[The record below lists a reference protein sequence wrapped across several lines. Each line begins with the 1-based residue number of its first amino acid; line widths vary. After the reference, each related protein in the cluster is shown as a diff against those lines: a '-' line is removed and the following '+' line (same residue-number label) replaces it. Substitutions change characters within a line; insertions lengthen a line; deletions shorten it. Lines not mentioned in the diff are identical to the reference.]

1 MRTMANIRQKKMDD
15 IISKAAVL
23 VEALPYVQEF
33 RNSVFVIKYGG
44 SFMDDPNPEIRA
56 SVAGDIAFLS
66 AVGIHAVVVHGGGK
80 AISRALE
87 EKGLEAKFVNGL
99 RYTDENTIKV
109 VDEVLS
115 HQVNSDV
122 CEMLQIRND
131 RPFGI
136 PGPTVFEGEKYTE
149 DSQGNAVD
157 LGFVGNVLAV
167 KSKIIKKAIRDGY
180 TPVISPVAKGADDN
194 LYNVNADVAAAC
206 VASALRARRLVY
218 LSDVPGLLSD
228 PSDLNSLIPT
238 LRVNQINKLK
248 ADGTISQG
256 MLPKIDSSIKALDSG
271 VHRVHFI
278 DGRLPHSLLLEIF
291 TDKGIGTEIVH

>member
-15 IISKAAVL
+15 IISMAAVL

>member
-1 MRTMANIRQKKMDD
+1 MNMQD

-44 SFMDDPNPEIRA
+44 SFMDDPDPEIRA
-56 SVAGDIAFLS
+56 RVAGDIAFLS

-80 AISRALE
+80 AISRALS
-87 EKGLEAKFVNGL
+87 EKGIETKFINGL
-99 RYTDENTIKV
+99 RYTDEDTVKV

-115 HQVNSDV
+115 GQVNGEV

-131 RPFGI
+131 RPIGI
-136 PGPTVFEGEKYTE
+136 PGTTVLEGEKYTE
-149 DSQGNAVD
+149 DSQGNPVD
-157 LGFVGNVLAV
+157 LGYVGNVVAV
-167 KSKIIKKAIRDGY
+167 KSKIIKKAIKDGY
-180 TPVISPVAKGADDN
+180 TPVISPVAKGIDGK

-218 LSDVPGLLSD
+218 LSDVPGLLRD
-228 PSDLNSLIPT
+228 PKDPDTLIPA
-238 LRVNQINKLK
+238 LKVNQVEKLK
-248 ADGTISQG
+248 ANGTISQG
-256 MLPKIDSSIKALDSG
+256 MLPKVDSSIKALDSG
-271 VHRVHFI
+271 VHRVHLI

-291 TDKGIGTEIVH
+291 TDKGIGTEISR

>member
-1 MRTMANIRQKKMDD
+1 
-15 IISKAAVL
+15 
-23 VEALPYVQEF
+23 
-33 RNSVFVIKYGG
+33 
-44 SFMDDPNPEIRA
+44 MDDPNPEIRA

-80 AISRALE
+80 AISRALD

-115 HQVNSDV
+115 YQVNSDV

-131 RPFGI
+131 RPLGI
-136 PGPTVFEGEKYTE
+136 SGPTVLEGEKYTE

-180 TPVISPVAKGADDN
+180 TPVISPVAKGADSN

>member
-1 MRTMANIRQKKMDD
+1 MNMQD

-44 SFMDDPNPEIRA
+44 SFMDDPDPEIRA
-56 SVAGDIAFLS
+56 RVAGDIAFLS

-80 AISRALE
+80 AISRALS
-87 EKGLEAKFVNGL
+87 EKGIETKFINGL
-99 RYTDENTIKV
+99 RYTDEDTVKV

-115 HQVNSDV
+115 GQVNGEV

-131 RPFGI
+131 RPIGI
-136 PGPTVFEGEKYTE
+136 PGTTVLEGEKYTE
-149 DSQGNAVD
+149 DSQGNPVD
-157 LGFVGNVLAV
+157 LGYVGNVVAV
-167 KSKIIKKAIRDGY
+167 KSKIIKKAIKDGY
-180 TPVISPVAKGADDN
+180 TPVISPVAKGIDGK

-218 LSDVPGLLSD
+218 LSDVPGLLRD
-228 PSDLNSLIPT
+228 PKDPDTLIPA
-238 LRVNQINKLK
+238 LKVNQVEKLK
-248 ADGTISQG
+248 ANGTISQG
-256 MLPKIDSSIKALDSG
+256 MLPKVDSSIKALDSG
-271 VHRVHFI
+271 VHRVHLI

-291 TDKGIGTEIVH
+291 TDRGIGTEISR

>member
-1 MRTMANIRQKKMDD
+1 MANIRNKKMDE
-15 IISKAAVL
+15 IISKASVL

-44 SFMDDPNPEIRA
+44 SFMDDPDPEIRS

-87 EKGLEAKFVNGL
+87 EKGLEAKFINGL

-115 HQVNSDV
+115 GQVNGDV

-131 RPFGI
+131 RPLGI
-136 PGPTVFEGEKYTE
+136 PGPTVLEGEKYTK

-167 KSKIIKKAIRDGY
+167 KSKVIKKAIRDGY
-180 TPVISPVAKGADDN
+180 TPVISPVAKGGDGK

-238 LRVNQINKLK
+238 LKVNQIDRLK
-248 ADGTISQG
+248 GDGTISQG
-256 MLPKIDSSIKALDSG
+256 MLPKIDSSIRALDAG

>member
-1 MRTMANIRQKKMDD
+1 MDSDNMQD

-33 RNSVFVIKYGG
+33 RGAVFVVKYGG
-44 SFMDDPNPEIRA
+44 SFMDDPDPKIR
-56 SVAGDIAFLS
+56 SRVAGDIAFLS

-80 AISRALE
+80 AISRALT
-87 EKGLEAKFVNGL
+87 EKGIEAKFINGL
-99 RYTDENTIKV
+99 RYTDADTVKV

-115 HQVNSDV
+115 RQVNGEV

-131 RPFGI
+131 RPLGI
-136 PGPTVFEGEKYTE
+136 PGITVFEGEKYSV
-149 DSQGNAVD
+149 DSHGNTVD
-157 LGFVGNVLAV
+157 LGFVGNIVSV
-167 KSKIIKKAIRDGY
+167 NKRSIEKAIAEDY
-180 TPVISPVAKGADDN
+180 TPVISPVAKGEDGA

-206 VASALRARRLVY
+206 VAAALRARRLVY

-228 PSDLNSLIPT
+228 PTNMDSLIST
-238 LRVNQINKLK
+238 LKIADVDTLK
-248 ADGTISQG
+248 ANGTISTG
-256 MLPKIDSSIKALDSG
+256 MLPKIDSSMKALDAG

>member
-1 MRTMANIRQKKMDD
+1 MANIRQKKMDD

-44 SFMDDPNPEIRA
+44 GFMDDPNPEIRA
-56 SVAGDIAFLS
+56 GVAGDIAFLS
-66 AVGIHAVVVHGGGK
+66 AVGIHVVVVHGGGK

-218 LSDVPGLLSD
+218 LSDVPVLLSD

-256 MLPKIDSSIKALDSG
+256 MLPKIDSSIRALDSG
-271 VHRVHFI
+271 VHRVHYI

>member
-1 MRTMANIRQKKMDD
+1 MNMQD

-44 SFMDDPNPEIRA
+44 SFMDDPDPEIRA
-56 SVAGDIAFLS
+56 RVAGDIAFLS

-80 AISRALE
+80 AISRALS
-87 EKGLEAKFVNGL
+87 EKGIETKFINGL
-99 RYTDENTIKV
+99 RYTDEDTVKV

-115 HQVNSDV
+115 GQVNGEV

-131 RPFGI
+131 RPIGI
-136 PGPTVFEGEKYTE
+136 PGTAVLEGEKYTE
-149 DSQGNAVD
+149 DSQGNPVD
-157 LGFVGNVLAV
+157 LGYVGNVVAV
-167 KSKIIKKAIRDGY
+167 KSKIIKKAIKDGY
-180 TPVISPVAKGADDN
+180 TPVISPVAKGIDGK

-218 LSDVPGLLSD
+218 LSDVPGLLRD
-228 PSDLNSLIPT
+228 PKDPDTLIPA
-238 LRVNQINKLK
+238 LKVNQVEKLK
-248 ADGTISQG
+248 ANGTISQG
-256 MLPKIDSSIKALDSG
+256 MLPKVDSSIKALDSG
-271 VHRVHFI
+271 VHRVHLI

-291 TDKGIGTEIVH
+291 TDKGIGTEISR

>member
-1 MRTMANIRQKKMDD
+1 MIMNMQD

-44 SFMDDPNPEIRA
+44 SFMDDPDPEIRA
-56 SVAGDIAFLS
+56 RVAGDIAFLS

-80 AISRALE
+80 AISRALS
-87 EKGLEAKFVNGL
+87 EKGIETKFINGL
-99 RYTDENTIKV
+99 RYTDEDTVKV

-115 HQVNSDV
+115 GQVNGEV

-131 RPFGI
+131 RPIGI
-136 PGPTVFEGEKYTE
+136 PGTTVLEGEKYTE
-149 DSQGNAVD
+149 DSQGNPVD
-157 LGFVGNVLAV
+157 LGYVGNVVAV
-167 KSKIIKKAIRDGY
+167 KSKIIKKAIKDGY
-180 TPVISPVAKGADDN
+180 TPVISPVAKGIDGK

-218 LSDVPGLLSD
+218 LSDVPGLLRD
-228 PSDLNSLIPT
+228 PKDPDTLIPA
-238 LRVNQINKLK
+238 LKVNQVEKLK
-248 ADGTISQG
+248 ANGTISQG
-256 MLPKIDSSIKALDSG
+256 MLPKVDSSMKALDSG
-271 VHRVHFI
+271 VHRVHLI

-291 TDKGIGTEIVH
+291 TDKGIGTEISC

>member
-1 MRTMANIRQKKMDD
+1 MIMNMQD

-44 SFMDDPNPEIRA
+44 SFMDDPDPEIRA
-56 SVAGDIAFLS
+56 RVAGDIAFLS

-80 AISRALE
+80 AISRALS
-87 EKGLEAKFVNGL
+87 EKGIETKFINGL
-99 RYTDENTIKV
+99 RYTDEDTVKV

-115 HQVNSDV
+115 GQVNGEV

-131 RPFGI
+131 RPIGI
-136 PGPTVFEGEKYTE
+136 PGTTVLEGEKYTE
-149 DSQGNAVD
+149 DSQGNPVD
-157 LGFVGNVLAV
+157 LGYVGNVVAV
-167 KSKIIKKAIRDGY
+167 KSKIIKKAIKDGY
-180 TPVISPVAKGADDN
+180 TPVISPVAKGIDGK

-218 LSDVPGLLSD
+218 LSDVPGLLRD
-228 PSDLNSLIPT
+228 PKDPDTLIPA
-238 LRVNQINKLK
+238 LKVNQVEKLK
-248 ADGTISQG
+248 ANGTISQG
-256 MLPKIDSSIKALDSG
+256 MLPKVDSSIKALDSG
-271 VHRVHFI
+271 VHRVHLI

-291 TDKGIGTEIVH
+291 TDRGIGTEISR

>member
-1 MRTMANIRQKKMDD
+1 MANIRQKKMDE

-44 SFMDDPNPEIRA
+44 SFMDDPNPEVRA

-87 EKGLEAKFVNGL
+87 DKGLEAKFINGL

-131 RPFGI
+131 RPLGI
-136 PGPTVFEGEKYTE
+136 PGPTVLEGEKYTE
-149 DSQGNAVD
+149 DTQGNAVD

-180 TPVISPVAKGADDN
+180 TPVISPVAKGADGN

-218 LSDVPGLLSD
+218 LSDVPGLLSN

-238 LRVNQINKLK
+238 LRVSQINKLK

>member
-1 MRTMANIRQKKMDD
+1 MANIRQKKMDD

>member
-1 MRTMANIRQKKMDD
+1 MANIRQKKMDD

-66 AVGIHAVVVHGGGK
+66 AVGIHVVVVHGGGK

-218 LSDVPGLLSD
+218 LSDVPVLLSD

-256 MLPKIDSSIKALDSG
+256 MLPKIDSSIRALDSG
-271 VHRVHFI
+271 VHRVHYI

>member
-1 MRTMANIRQKKMDD
+1 MPTMKQNKMDE
-15 IISKAAVL
+15 IISKARVL

-44 SFMDDPNPEIRA
+44 SFMDDPDPETR
-56 SVAGDIAFLS
+56 SRVAGDIAFLS

-80 AISRALE
+80 AISRALN
-87 EKGLEAKFVNGL
+87 EKGIEAKFINGL
-99 RYTDENTIKV
+99 RYTDEDTIKV
-109 VDEVLS
+109 VDKVLS
-115 HQVNSDV
+115 SEVNGDV

-131 RPFGI
+131 RPLGI
-136 PGPTVFEGEKYTE
+136 PGPTVLEGEKYTR
-149 DSQGNAVD
+149 DNLGNEVE
-157 LGFVGNVLAV
+157 LGYVGNVVAV

-180 TPVISPVAKGADDN
+180 TPVISPVAKGADGS

-218 LSDVPGLLSD
+218 LSDVPGLLRD
-228 PSDLNSLIPT
+228 PSDPDSLIPT
-238 LRVNQINKLK
+238 LRVSQINKLK
-248 ADGTISQG
+248 DDGTISEG
-256 MLPKIDSSIKALDSG
+256 MLPKIDSSMKALESG
-271 VHRVHFI
+271 VHRVHLV

>member
-1 MRTMANIRQKKMDD
+1 MQD

-44 SFMDDPNPEIRA
+44 SFMDDPDPEIRA
-56 SVAGDIAFLS
+56 RVAGDIAFLS

-80 AISRALE
+80 AISRALS
-87 EKGLEAKFVNGL
+87 EKGIETKFINGL
-99 RYTDENTIKV
+99 RYTDEDTVKV

-115 HQVNSDV
+115 GQVNGEV

-131 RPFGI
+131 RPIGI
-136 PGPTVFEGEKYTE
+136 PGTTVLEGEKYTE
-149 DSQGNAVD
+149 DSQGNPVD
-157 LGFVGNVLAV
+157 LGYVGNVVAV
-167 KSKIIKKAIRDGY
+167 KSKIIKKAIKDGY
-180 TPVISPVAKGADDN
+180 TPVISPVAKGIDGK

-218 LSDVPGLLSD
+218 LSDVPGLLRD
-228 PSDLNSLIPT
+228 PKDPDTLIPA
-238 LRVNQINKLK
+238 LKVNQVEKLK
-248 ADGTISQG
+248 ANGTISQG
-256 MLPKIDSSIKALDSG
+256 MLPKVDSSMKALDSG
-271 VHRVHFI
+271 VHRVHLI

-291 TDKGIGTEIVH
+291 TDKGIGTEISR

>member
-1 MRTMANIRQKKMDD
+1 MIMNMQD

-44 SFMDDPNPEIRA
+44 SFMDDPDPEIRA
-56 SVAGDIAFLS
+56 RVAGDIAFLS

-80 AISRALE
+80 AISRALS
-87 EKGLEAKFVNGL
+87 EKGIETKFINGL
-99 RYTDENTIKV
+99 RYTDEDTVKV

-115 HQVNSDV
+115 GQVNGEV

-131 RPFGI
+131 RPIGI
-136 PGPTVFEGEKYTE
+136 PGTTVLEGEKYTE
-149 DSQGNAVD
+149 DSQGNPVD
-157 LGFVGNVLAV
+157 LGYVGNVVAV
-167 KSKIIKKAIRDGY
+167 KSKIIKKAIKDGY
-180 TPVISPVAKGADDN
+180 TPVISPVAKGIDGK

-218 LSDVPGLLSD
+218 LSDVPGLLRD
-228 PSDLNSLIPT
+228 PKDPDTLIPA
-238 LRVNQINKLK
+238 LKVNQVEKLK
-248 ADGTISQG
+248 ANGTISQG
-256 MLPKIDSSIKALDSG
+256 MLPKVDSSMKALDSG
-271 VHRVHFI
+271 VHRVHLI

-291 TDKGIGTEIVH
+291 TDKGIGTEISR

>member
-1 MRTMANIRQKKMDD
+1 MANIRQKKMDD

-44 SFMDDPNPEIRA
+44 GFMDDPNPEIRA

-122 CEMLQIRND
+122 CEMLQTRND

-136 PGPTVFEGEKYTE
+136 PGSTVFEGEKYTE

-180 TPVISPVAKGADDN
+180 TPVISPVAKGADAN

-248 ADGTISQG
+248 VNGTISQG

>member
-1 MRTMANIRQKKMDD
+1 MDSDHMQD

-33 RNSVFVIKYGG
+33 RGAVFVVKYGG
-44 SFMDDPNPEIRA
+44 SFMDDPDPEIR
-56 SVAGDIAFLS
+56 SRVAGDIAFLS

-80 AISRALE
+80 AISRALN
-87 EKGLEAKFVNGL
+87 EKGIEAKFVNGL
-99 RYTDENTIKV
+99 RYTDADTVKV
-109 VDEVLS
+109 VDDVLS
-115 HQVNSDV
+115 RKVNGEV

-131 RPFGI
+131 RPIGI
-136 PGPTVFEGEKYTE
+136 PGPTVFEGEKYSV
-149 DSQGNAVD
+149 DSHGKAVD
-157 LGFVGNVLAV
+157 LGFVGNIVSV
-167 KSKIIKKAIRDGY
+167 HTRSIEKAISDDY
-180 TPVISPVAKGADDN
+180 TPVISPVAKGKDGA

-206 VASALRARRLVY
+206 VAAALRARRLVY

-228 PSDLNSLIPT
+228 PEDMDSLIST
-238 LRVNQINKLK
+238 LKVVDVDTLK
-248 ADGTISQG
+248 ANGTISAG
-256 MLPKIDSSIKALDSG
+256 MLPKIDSSMKALDAG

>member
-1 MRTMANIRQKKMDD
+1 MIMNMQD

-44 SFMDDPNPEIRA
+44 SFMDDPDPEIRA
-56 SVAGDIAFLS
+56 RVAGDIAFLS

-80 AISRALE
+80 AISRALS
-87 EKGLEAKFVNGL
+87 EKGIETKFINGL
-99 RYTDENTIKV
+99 RYTDEDTVKV

-115 HQVNSDV
+115 GQVNGEV

-131 RPFGI
+131 RPIGI
-136 PGPTVFEGEKYTE
+136 PGTAVLEGEKYTE
-149 DSQGNAVD
+149 DSQGNPVD
-157 LGFVGNVLAV
+157 LGYVGNVVAV
-167 KSKIIKKAIRDGY
+167 KSKIIKKAIKDGY
-180 TPVISPVAKGADDN
+180 TPVISPVAKGIDGK

-218 LSDVPGLLSD
+218 LSDVPGLLRD
-228 PSDLNSLIPT
+228 PKDPDTLIPA
-238 LRVNQINKLK
+238 LKVNQVEKLK
-248 ADGTISQG
+248 ANGTISQG
-256 MLPKIDSSIKALDSG
+256 MLPKVDSSMKALDSG
-271 VHRVHFI
+271 VHRVHLI

-291 TDKGIGTEIVH
+291 TDKGIGTEISR

>member
-1 MRTMANIRQKKMDD
+1 MANIRQKKMDD

-115 HQVNSDV
+115 HRVNSDV

>member
-1 MRTMANIRQKKMDD
+1 MGSDHMQD

-33 RNSVFVIKYGG
+33 RGAVFVVKYGG
-44 SFMDDPNPEIRA
+44 SFMDDRDPKIR
-56 SVAGDIAFLS
+56 SRVAGDIAFLS

-80 AISRALE
+80 AISRALT
-87 EKGLEAKFVNGL
+87 EKGIEAKFINGL
-99 RYTDENTIKV
+99 RYTDADTVKI

-115 HQVNSDV
+115 RQVNGEV

-131 RPFGI
+131 RPLGI
-136 PGPTVFEGEKYTE
+136 PGPTVFEGEKYSV
-149 DSQGNAVD
+149 DSHGNAVD
-157 LGFVGNVLAV
+157 LGFVGNIVSV
-167 KSKIIKKAIRDGY
+167 NTRSIEKAIADDY
-180 TPVISPVAKGADDN
+180 TPVISPVAKGKDGA

-206 VASALRARRLVY
+206 LAAALRARRLVY

-228 PSDLNSLIPT
+228 PTNMDSLIST
-238 LRVNQINKLK
+238 LKIADVDTLK
-248 ADGTISQG
+248 ANGTISAG
-256 MLPKIDSSIKALDSG
+256 MLPKIDSSMNALDAG

>member
-1 MRTMANIRQKKMDD
+1 MQD

-44 SFMDDPNPEIRA
+44 SFMDDPDPEVR
-56 SVAGDIAFLS
+56 SRVTGDIAFLS

-80 AISRALE
+80 AISRALN
-87 EKGLEAKFVNGL
+87 EKGIESKFINGL
-99 RYTDENTIKV
+99 RYTDEDTVKV

-115 HQVNSDV
+115 VQVNGDV
-122 CEMLQIRND
+122 CEMLQVRND
-131 RPFGI
+131 RPLCI
-136 PGPTVFEGEKYTE
+136 PGPTVLEGEKYTE
-149 DSQGNAVD
+149 DSDGNPVD
-157 LGFVGNVLAV
+157 VGFVGNVVAV
-167 KSKIIKKAIRDGY
+167 KSKIIKKAIKDGY
-180 TPVISPVAKGADDN
+180 TPVISPVAKGIDGK

-218 LSDVPGLLSD
+218 LSDVPGLLKD
-228 PSDLNSLIPT
+228 PKDPNTLIPT
-238 LRVNQINKLK
+238 LKVGQVEKLK

-256 MLPKIDSSIKALDSG
+256 MLPKIDSSMKALNSG
-271 VHRVHFI
+271 VHRVHLI

-291 TDKGIGTEIVH
+291 TDKGIGTEISH

>member
-1 MRTMANIRQKKMDD
+1 MNMQD

-44 SFMDDPNPEIRA
+44 SFMDDPDPEIRA
-56 SVAGDIAFLS
+56 RVAGDIAFLS

-80 AISRALE
+80 AISRALS
-87 EKGLEAKFVNGL
+87 EKGIETKFINGL
-99 RYTDENTIKV
+99 RYTDEDTVKV

-115 HQVNSDV
+115 GQVNGEV

-131 RPFGI
+131 RPIGI
-136 PGPTVFEGEKYTE
+136 PGTTVLEGEKYTE
-149 DSQGNAVD
+149 DSQGNPVD
-157 LGFVGNVLAV
+157 LGYVGNVVAV
-167 KSKIIKKAIRDGY
+167 KSKIIKKAIKDGY
-180 TPVISPVAKGADDN
+180 TPVISPVAKGIDGK

-218 LSDVPGLLSD
+218 LSDVPGLLRD
-228 PSDLNSLIPT
+228 PKDPDTLIPA
-238 LRVNQINKLK
+238 LKVNQVEKLK
-248 ADGTISQG
+248 ANGTISQG
-256 MLPKIDSSIKALDSG
+256 MLPKVDSSMKALDSG
-271 VHRVHFI
+271 VHRVHLI

-291 TDKGIGTEIVH
+291 TDKGIGTEISR